1 LLYWCQAIALSERAF
16 SVQVE
21 DRLLVW
27 RLNRGDATA
36 LSRVYE
42 KYRQDLLRL
51 AVSLL
56 NNTATAED
64 IVQDVFV
71 RFASSARVFRLTGSL
86 KGYLATC
93 VANAARNALKAGR
106 LRQAEPVDESLAAD
120 GNGPEDGLMCSE
132 QFHQVS
138 RALEE
143 LPSEQR
149 EVVTL
154 HLYGDLP
161 FREIAGWQKTS
172 IKTVQSRYHYGLSR
186 LRSLLNGEVSQ

>member
-1 LLYWCQAIALSERAF
+1 
-16 SVQVE
+16 VQVE

-42 KYRQDLLRL
+42 KYREDLLRL

-56 NNTATAED
+56 NNPATAED

-71 RFASSARVFRLTGSL
+71 RFAGSARMFRLTGSL
-86 KGYLATC
+86 KAYLATC
-93 VANAARNALKAGR
+93 VANSARNVLKAGR
-106 LRQAEPVDESLAAD
+106 RRPADRVEESLESAAD
-120 GNGPEDGLMCSE
+120 GNSPEDGLMCSE
-132 QFHQVS
+132 QFTLVS

-143 LPSEQR
+143 LPAEQR

-172 IKTVQSRYHYGLSR
+172 IKTVQSRYHYGLNR
-186 LRSLLNGEVSQ
+186 LRSLLDGEVTK

>member
-1 LLYWCQAIALSERAF
+1 
-16 SVQVE
+16 
-21 DRLLVW
+21 LVW

-42 KYRQDLLRL
+42 KYREDLLRL

-56 NNTATAED
+56 NDAATAED

-71 RFASSARVFRLTGSL
+71 RFAGAARMFRLTGSL

-93 VANAARNALKAGR
+93 VANGARNALKAGR
-106 LRQAEPVDESLAAD
+106 RRQAGRVEETPELAAD
-120 GNGPEDGLMCSE
+120 GHGPQDGLMCSE
-132 QFHQVS
+132 QFRLLS

-143 LPSEQR
+143 LPAEQR

-154 HLYGDLP
+154 HLYGELP
-161 FREIAGWQKTS
+161 FREIAGWQRTS
-172 IKTVQSRYHYGLSR
+172 IKTVQSRYHYGLNR
-186 LRSLLNGEVSQ
+186 LRSLLDGEVVK